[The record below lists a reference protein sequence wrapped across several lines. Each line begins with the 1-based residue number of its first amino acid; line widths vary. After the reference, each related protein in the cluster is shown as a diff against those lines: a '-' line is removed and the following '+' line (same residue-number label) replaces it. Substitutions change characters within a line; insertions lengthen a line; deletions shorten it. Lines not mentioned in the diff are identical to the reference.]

1 MQSFIDQSIID
12 EFIQEALT
20 LLDDALDQTG
30 DDLTTAEGVNFIF
43 RCLHTLKGSSGF
55 LEFNALSSFV
65 HRFED
70 FVRDAQSKGLGLTE
84 PETARVAEGLVL
96 LQEAVSRPADE
107 SIVQS
112 ERFQDFLEAL
122 HEVETENVSLEHL
135 ENLVRQIKDEA
146 ASDSKFE
153 PAVLL
158 GATQILEEILGKLQK
173 RNTGAAILPVA
184 SADIKEILYDGKDLT
199 ELCVAQL
206 RGLETVAGRG
216 ASGLRSLDSAELQQ
230 GLDKLKKILPENRY
244 LLDWDVIADLLEIS
258 PEVVDEAFRRL
269 WTESISLSCTITL
282 AAEESSQQPGGGK
295 EEKDI
300 PQPAEPQKIEEK
312 QHRREEFFRV
322 SARII
327 NQLAANVGLLVAD
340 RNSMENLIQELR
352 RHMPGSLLRY
362 MHDSFACLDRHINSV
377 EQQITSLNNKK
388 LADIFKRIPGLADK
402 LAADLGKEVAVT
414 ISGEE
419 IEVPRNIIKA
429 LNDPFVHIVRNSLDH
444 GIEMPEQ
451 RERNGKF
458 GQGSLDIKAWRDDER
473 LTITVKDDGAGID
486 PVRVRQKAEAAG
498 LVSEKDV
505 LSDQEIINLLFAPG
519 FSTNRQ
525 VTAVSGRGVG
535 MDVVKSSIE
544 EIGGRLVFESTLGQG
559 TKLTVKLPLAA
570 GNKTREILLVDV
582 AGQVYGID
590 YRRVVEVLDGENI
603 TLHDFKGQTF
613 FSYRDTL
620 LKYLDLGQLDRQG
633 AEDESSAG
641 NSAHLVVIEDEQKR
655 RVSCAIMGIKEKIKV
670 VVSGQSHPFIKTNP
684 LIMGS
689 AVVGTGEP
697 FLIFDFSDL
706 ALLEKYFQ

>member
-30 DDLTTAEGVNFIF
+30 DDLTSAEGVNFIF

-55 LEFNALSSFV
+55 LEYNALSSFV

-70 FVRDAQSKGLGLTE
+70 FVRDAQSKGLGLTG

-107 SIVQS
+107 SVVKS
-112 ERFQDFLEAL
+112 ERFHDFLEAL
-122 HEVETENVSLEHL
+122 HEVETENVSLGQL
-135 ENLVRQIKDEA
+135 ENLVRKIKDEA
-146 ASDSKFE
+146 EIDSKFE
-153 PAVLL
+153 PAMLL

-173 RNTGAAILPVA
+173 RNKGSTFLPVA
-184 SADIKEILYDGKDLT
+184 SINISQVIYDGKDLT
-199 ELCVAQL
+199 ELCVEQV
-206 RGLETVAGRG
+206 RGLETVAGQG
-216 ASGLRSLDSAELQQ
+216 ASGLRSLDIGVLQQ
-230 GLDKLKKILPENRY
+230 GLEQLKKVLPENRY
-244 LLDWDVIADLLEIS
+244 WLDWDVIVDLLEIS
-258 PEVVDEAFRRL
+258 PEVVDEAFRRF
-269 WTESISLSCTITL
+269 WTESVVCACEVTM
-282 AAEESSQQPGGGK
+282 AAEENSRQPTDGK
-295 EEKDI
+295 EEKGV
-300 PQPAEPQKIEEK
+300 PEPQKAKDEPE
-312 QHRREEFFRV
+312 RREEFFRV
-322 SARII
+322 SAMII
-327 NQLAANVGLLVAD
+327 NQLAANIGLLVAD

-362 MHDSFACLDRHINSV
+362 LHDSFACLDRHINSV

-414 ISGEE
+414 VSGEE

-451 RERNGKF
+451 RERDGKP

-473 LTITVKDDGAGID
+473 LTITVTDDGEGID

-498 LVSEKDV
+498 LIREKDV

-544 EIGGRLVFESTLGQG
+544 EIGGRLTFESTLGQG
-559 TKLTVKLPLAA
+559 TKLTINLPLAA

-590 YRRVVEVLDGENI
+590 YRRIVEVLDGENI
-603 TLHDFKGQTF
+603 ALHDFKGQTF

-620 LKYLDLGQLDRQG
+620 LKYIDLGQLDRQG
-633 AEDESSAG
+633 AEDEASAG
-641 NSAHLVVIEDEQKR
+641 NLAHLVVIEDEQKR

-670 VVSGQSHPFIKTNP
+670 VVSGQNHPFIKSNP

-697 FLIFDFSDL
+697 FLVFDFSDL